1 MAKFNFR
8 GLSLK
13 DRQAIS
19 NEVVAIV
26 RAATSDKDM
35 HKLLSNLL
43 TPSEMVMIGRR
54 IMIAE
59 RLIQEKTY
67 AEIRRE
73 LKVGLSTIVGV
84 QKWLEEGRVDSNVG
98 KMKVKQKRH
107 SSHTPYIV
115 GSPEHGVSIIAAR
128 MGLLGF
134 LLSGLN
140 SLATAAA
147 RERRRNKLT

>member
-1 MAKFNFR
+1 
-8 GLSLK
+8 
-13 DRQAIS
+13 
-19 NEVVAIV
+19 
-26 RAATSDKDM
+26 
-35 HKLLSNLL
+35 
-43 TPSEMVMIGRR
+43 MVMIGRR

-115 GSPEHGVSIIAAR
+115 GSPEHGLSIIAAR

-140 SLATAAA
+140 SLASAAE
-147 RERRRNKLT
+147 RERKRNRLP

>member
-84 QKWLEEGRVDSNVG
+84 QKWLEEGRVDRNVG
-98 KMKVKQKRH
+98 KMEVKQKRH
-107 SSHTPYIV
+107 SSHTPCIV
-115 GSPEHGVSIIAAR
+115 GSPEHGLSIIAAR

-140 SLATAAA
+140 SLATAAE
-147 RERRRNKLT
+147 RERKRNRLP